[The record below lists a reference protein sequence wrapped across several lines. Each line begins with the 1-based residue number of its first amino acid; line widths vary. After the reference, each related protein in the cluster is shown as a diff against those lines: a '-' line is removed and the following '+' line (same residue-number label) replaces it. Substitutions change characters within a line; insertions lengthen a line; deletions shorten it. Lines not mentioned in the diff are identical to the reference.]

1 MEDLW
6 AFNEEIVARAI
17 AASRIP
23 VVSAVGHEI
32 DFTIA
37 DFVADL
43 RAPTPSAAA
52 ELALPDRTALL
63 RHLAQ
68 GRSRLQR
75 AMEGHLLDRRR
86 RLESAIRSDAFRF
99 PQRLLQDRAQRL
111 DAAAAIIGDRTAIA
125 IRQRREKLTAFL
137 ALLRQHRPDQVLA
150 LRRFALDSRQA
161 RLNAA
166 LRTSLTRKT
175 SQLTQFAG
183 VLRVLSPDATL
194 GRGYSI
200 TLDSSG
206 SVIRAKAS
214 VRSGDQ
220 IHTRVADGSIASRVL

>member
-52 ELALPDRTALL
+52 ELALPDRAALL

-68 GRSRLQR
+68 GTSRLRR
-75 AMEGHLLDRRR
+75 AMEGHLLDHRR
-86 RLESAIRSDAFRF
+86 RLDTLTRSDAFRF

-111 DAAAAIIGDRTAIA
+111 DTAAALINTHAAHTLRV
-125 IRQRREKLTAFL
+125 RREKLNSLL
-137 ALLRQHRPDQVLA
+137 ALLRHHRPDQVLA
-150 LRRFALDSRQA
+150 LRKFALDAQQSR
-161 RLNAA
+161 LHAA
-166 LRTSLTRKT
+166 LRASITRKT
-175 SQLTQFAG
+175 SKLAHLTG
-183 VLRVLSPDATL
+183 VLRVLSPESTL
-194 GRGYSI
+194 TRGYSI
-200 TLDSSG
+200 TVDATG
-206 SVIRAKAS
+206 SIIRASNA

-220 IHTRVADGSIASRVL
+220 IRTRLADGSIDSQVL